1 MKEVYLIYEENH
13 GVIGVA
19 QNYTGVC
26 ACLTVD
32 KWLTPGE
39 VAGVLKKGREH
50 FEENLEEF
58 GINLE
63 KKTLW

>member
-13 GVIGVA
+13 GVVGVA
-19 QNYTGVC
+19 KNYASVC

-32 KWLTPGE
+32 KWLTLEE
-39 VAGVLKKGREH
+39 VAETLKKGREN
-50 FEENLEEF
+50 FEENLEKF
-58 GINLE
+58 GIILE